1 MTNNESFKKI
11 ILQYVELLQAK
22 MNTDEMKFLK
32 EFHYDEYKQK
42 LDNYV
47 PEFKLEYPFLY
58 KNIINGSD
66 LTILNTFLD
75 NIADIDNGKKTLN
88 EVRNDLGQMLHDKY
102 INK

>member
-1 MTNNESFKKI
+1 MAFKQI
-11 ILQYVELLQAK
+11 INQYVELLQNK

-32 EFHYDEYKQK
+32 QFHPDEYTQK

-47 PEFKLEYPFLY
+47 PQFKEEYPFLY
-58 KNIINGSD
+58 RMIINNND

-75 NIADIDNGKKTLN
+75 NLTDIDDGKKTLN
-88 EVRNDLGQMLHDKY
+88 EARDELGHMLHNKY